1 MKTGKIIQV
10 MGPVVDV
17 SLHEQV
23 MTLCMANNGVFDTI
37 PTKDVKKH
45 QAELLSFMDLNHPE
59 LGKEIEEKK
68 TIDDELV
75 SRIMDAVKEFVG

>member
-1 MKTGKIIQV
+1 
-10 MGPVVDV
+10 
-17 SLHEQV
+17 

-45 QAELLSFMDLNHPE
+45 QAEILSFMDLKHPE

-68 TIDDELV
+68 TIDEELV